1 MSLGLLERHRLPEI
15 MDQPSLEPG
24 RHLQALSGLARINL
38 ISDCTR
44 ILGKPLFALARKT
57 PERNLRV
64 LDVATGSGDMPVR
77 LWRRAQREGI
87 RLAIDGCDI
96 SPTAL
101 AAARERA
108 NQAGAAMQFIR
119 LDVLRDPLPT
129 GYDAVVCSTFLH
141 HLSEEDAVRL
151 LARMARAAERAIFV
165 NDLARSRMGLFLAHT
180 VCRLLTL
187 SDVVHT
193 DGPRSVVAAFTPAE
207 ALALAERAGLA
218 GATVERHWP
227 CRYLLSWTRS
237 EGNP

>member
-77 LWRRAQREGI
+77 LWRRAQREKI
-87 RLAIDGCDI
+87 H
-96 SPTAL
+96 L

-193 DGPRSVVAAFTPAE
+193 DGPRSVAAAFTPAE
-207 ALALAERAGLA
+207 ALALAERAGLSR
-218 GATVERHWP
+218 ATVERHWP